1 MREREPQTAPWT
13 GPLTRPEQAPPPQ
26 PPRRLCSPPHT
37 PDAPVSF
44 RPQGSFPGPHPR
56 ASRPACALRA
66 GAPAAALGWSV
77 APGRP
82 SRARAAALH
91 PAQAGGTAYVLAC
104 PQQPLWHPVEKDDSP
119 GSSSPPEGLPATRQF
134 SDQTHTA
141 RPLGEGL
148 ACAAT
153 QRDPS
158 TQAEMGFQPECEH
171 VPEGAVQG
179 GAAGCSSPS
188 LFTGGTRPPPH
199 PIPAY
204 HSYLQTRGHTHTNTR
219 AHTHAHTI
227 QTVNVEKING
237 CAKNRT
243 EPASSPNLRNAK

>member
-44 RPQGSFPGPHPR
+44 RPQGSFPGPHPC

-141 RPLGEGL
+141 RRLGEGL

-153 QRDPS
+153 QRDLPHRQKWVS
-158 TQAEMGFQPECEH
+158 SQSVSVCQKGQCREGPQAAPRHRYSQAEHGPLHTQSLRTTPTCKH
-171 VPEGAVQG
+171 
-179 GAAGCSSPS
+179 AA
-188 LFTGGTRPPPH
+188 
-199 PIPAY
+199 
-204 HSYLQTRGHTHTNTR
+204 THTQ
-219 AHTHAHTI
+219 THAHTHTHTRSR
-227 QTVNVEKING
+227 QST
-237 CAKNRT
+237 
-243 EPASSPNLRNAK
+243 